1 MYTNVYLRPARR
13 PGRGGRRIRLVTS
26 AVWRI
31 GMVRRTSSFRREFMF
46 ARTLLAA
53 IAIVAAA
60 CGSARAVAVVPF
72 GNFEDNTTD
81 GFGALTNS
89 GIQPWA
95 PPVADAAATPA
106 LRALE

>member
-1 MYTNVYLRPARR
+1 MISYVRKRLPEARRPARR
-13 PGRGGRRIRLVTS
+13 PGRARRRIRLVTS
-26 AVWRI
+26 AVRRI

-46 ARTLLAA
+46 ARALLAA
-53 IAIVAAA
+53 IAIVVATA

-89 GIQPWA
+89 GVQPWA
-95 PPVADAAATPA
+95 PPVAGAV
-106 LRALE
+106 